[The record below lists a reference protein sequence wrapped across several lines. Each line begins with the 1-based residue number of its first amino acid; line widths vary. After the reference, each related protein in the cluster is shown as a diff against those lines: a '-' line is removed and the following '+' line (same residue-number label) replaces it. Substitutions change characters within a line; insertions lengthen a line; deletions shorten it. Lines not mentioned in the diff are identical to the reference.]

1 MNETH
6 ETQRNPVRDQGDLWS
21 VPEVAKWLRI
31 SQGYMYELIRKNLIG
46 HLALGNKKLIPGPAL
61 LDFYESRL
69 QRAAPPDLERVP
81 PPANDTTVAPAND
94 DGEPEAPKRVPRKR
108 GRKPTA
114 TA

>member
-1 MNETH
+1 MN

-31 SQGYMYELIRKNLIG
+31 SQGYMYELIRKNAIG

-69 QRAAPPDLERVP
+69 QRVAPPDLEREL
-81 PPANDTTVAPAND
+81 PANDTMGPPAND
-94 DGEPEAPKRVPRKR
+94 DGAPEVPKRVPRKR